1 MRLAKIVFCEDDPM
15 IQKVVRAA
23 LRDSGHELHV
33 ASDGEEG
40 LALVRRVRPDLVF
53 SDVSMPK
60 LDGYQLGD
68 ALKASPDTAGIPL
81 IFVTASVQRAQID
94 EAMLHGAAG
103 VLPKPFTVAALRA
116 RVAQHLR
123 AAELTDG
130 R

>member
-1 MRLAKIVFCEDDPM
+1 MAKIVFCEDDPT
-15 IQKVVRAA
+15 IQKLVRTA

-68 ALKASPDTAGIPL
+68 ALKASPDTADIPL
-81 IFVTASVQRAQID
+81 VFVTASVQRAQIE
-94 EAMLHGAAG
+94 EAKRHGGTG
-103 VLPKPFTVAALRA
+103 VLPKPFTMAELRA
-116 RVAQHLR
+116 RVAQHLP
-123 AAELTDG
+123 AKELTDG